1 MKILKFF
8 AVAAFLCTTTAQSQI
23 TKGNWL
29 VGGDGTIYYSKA
41 SNKEGDKLAASSGF
55 NVNPNI
61 GYFFYDQFAAGL
73 LLRSGANNPEGENP
87 SSLSYG
93 VEPFVRYYLLPPE
106 KQINVFLGG
115 SFGYSWSKLK
125 GESANHFQ
133 IYNFEAGPAIFF
145 NSSVALEIT
154 ANYEVARLPSYV
166 SNRVY
171 IALGFQ
177 IHLEK

>member
-8 AVAAFLCTTTAQSQI
+8 AVATLLCTFSAQSQI

-29 VGGDGTIYYSKA
+29 VGGDGTVYYSKA
-41 SNKEGDKLAASSGF
+41 SNKEGNKLAASGGF
-55 NVNPNI
+55 NINPNI
-61 GYFFYDQFAAGL
+61 GYFLYDQFAAGL
-73 LLRSGANNPEGENP
+73 LLRIGANYPEGESP
-87 SSLSYG
+87 SSLGYG
-93 VEPFVRYYLLPPE
+93 VEPFVRYYLFPPE

-115 SFGYSWSKLK
+115 SFGYSWSKSQ
-125 GESANHFQ
+125 GQSASHNQ

-145 NSSVALEIT
+145 NSSVAIEIT
-154 ANYEVARLPSYV
+154 ANYEIARLPSYV
-166 SNRVY
+166 NNRVY